1 MADAREWEQDKQ
13 RFVADQGF
21 SVGPL
26 VQQFAALT
34 HSLLDATTVAD
45 VLTQVVR
52 AAADLLPAADF
63 VSVTLRDPDGHF
75 YTPVRTDEVADQLDE
90 LQYEFGEGPCHD
102 AATPAGPAMA
112 RSPDLR
118 NHGLWPKWAPAAA
131 ELGARA
137 VLSTALIPDATPPR
151 RSGALNVYSRR
162 PHGLDDVDV
171 DQALLLATHAS
182 LALAR
187 TEAVTHAELREAQLR
202 QAIASRDVIGQAK
215 GIIMNRRGVPA
226 GEAFEILRRT
236 SQQLNVKLVELATN
250 LVERHTELDGPA

>member
-1 MADAREWEQDKQ
+1 MADAHEWERDKQ
-13 RFVADQGF
+13 RFVTDQGF

-34 HSLLDATTVAD
+34 HSLLDATTVED

-52 AAADLLPAADF
+52 AAADLFPAADF
-63 VSVTLRDPDGHF
+63 VSVTLRDPDGRF
-75 YTPVRTDEVADQLDE
+75 YTPVRTDAIADRLDE
-90 LQYEFGEGPCHD
+90 LQYELSEGPCHD
-102 AATPAGPAMA
+102 AAIPEGPAMS

-118 NHGLWPKWAPAAA
+118 SDGLWPKWAPAASA
-131 ELGARA
+131 LGASA
-137 VLSTALIPDATPPR
+137 VLSTALIPDATPPQ
-151 RSGALNVYSRR
+151 RSGALNIYSRK

-187 TEAVTHAELREAQLR
+187 TAAVTRAELREAQLR

-250 LVERHTELDGPA
+250 LVARHTDLD